1 MNETANELIAK
12 SSSQVTEMVKA
23 FSACATKSTITDVV
37 QHRMTVMTNLKKPN
51 DKMCTQWPKC
61 SFFGIFEGYDGVTCA
76 DFLKDHLVWLILSNR
91 HFPDDPK

>member
-37 QHRMTVMTNLKKPN
+37 
-51 DKMCTQWPKC
+51 
-61 SFFGIFEGYDGVTCA
+61 
-76 DFLKDHLVWLILSNR
+76 
-91 HFPDDPK
+91 